1 MSSHRQDRPL
11 NIHAAQRPSDSF
23 AEYCAAELEHRRNS
37 GDEFDEDLFA
47 EAVDLVVRKLRNLE
61 EEGRA

>member
-1 MSSHRQDRPL
+1 MSSDRQDRPL
-11 NIHAAQRPSDSF
+11 NLHAAQRPSESF
-23 AEYCAAELEHRRNS
+23 AEYCAAEFEHRKNS
-37 GDEFDEDLFA
+37 GDEFDEELFT